1 MRMIGHEDQPQEDS
15 PDEPGETVIVFR
27 ASLSATFE
35 LAEAVLRSND
45 IPYIA
50 VGDFD
55 AIFRSSREIRVR
67 AEDAEEARRL
77 LATLS

>member
-1 MRMIGHEDQPQEDS
+1 MQMTGHADEPRDES
-15 PDEPGETVIVFR
+15 PDEPGATVIVFR
-27 ASLSATFE
+27 AGLSATFE

-45 IPYIA
+45 IPFIA